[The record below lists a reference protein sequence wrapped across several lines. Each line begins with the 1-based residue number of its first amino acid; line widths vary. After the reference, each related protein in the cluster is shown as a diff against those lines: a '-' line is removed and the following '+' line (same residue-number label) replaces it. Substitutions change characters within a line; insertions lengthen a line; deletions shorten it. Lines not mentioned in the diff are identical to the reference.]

1 MHLISLIKA
10 HDAVLALLP
19 KLNRLF
25 DGEVEHSKISFQF
38 ESLSI
43 SEYMYYI

>member
-10 HDAVLALLP
+10 HDIILALVP
-19 KLNRLF
+19 RLNRLF

-38 ESLSI
+38 VSLSI